1 MKSEQFLRITRLLG
15 EEPVTRLHEKHVVVV
30 GLGAVGGM
38 ALESLVRSGVGNVRI
53 VDFDTVGITN
63 LNRQILATYETLG
76 KPKIK
81 VAKERVLAINP
92 ACNVEVLP
100 LFVQHETLDEIL
112 SDPIDLIV
120 DAIDSLN
127 PKCAL
132 LEAAYNRNIPVVS
145 SMGAA
150 LRRDPFLV
158 RKADLMD
165 TFGCPLARQVR
176 NNLRKRG
183 IGRGIEVI
191 FSPELIRYTYKAP
204 EEEEHADFNEQ
215 ISNRGRRRNVLGSLP
230 SVTGIF
236 GQHLAHLALT
246 TLLDKKI
253 LSGEEAWNPKKKIL
267 MKLQSHEG

>member
-1 MKSEQFLRITRLLG
+1 MMRSEQFLRITRLLG
-15 EEPVTRLHEKHVVVV
+15 EEPVARLHEKHVVVV

-38 ALESLVRSGVGNVRI
+38 ALESLVRSGVGNLRI

-76 KPKIK
+76 KPKTE
-81 VAKERVLAINP
+81 VAKERILAINP

-100 LFVQHETLDEIL
+100 LFVEHETLDEIL
-112 SDPIDLIV
+112 SGPIDLVV

-132 LEAAYNRNIPVVS
+132 LEAAYAHNIPVVS

-176 NNLRKRG
+176 TNLRKRG
-183 IGRGIEVI
+183 VGRGIEVI
-191 FSPELIRYTYKAP
+191 FSPELVRYTYKSP
-204 EEEEHADFNEQ
+204 EEEDHADFNEQ
-215 ISNRGRRRNVLGSLP
+215 VSNKGRRRNVLGSLP
-230 SVTGIF
+230 TITGIF
-236 GQHLAHLALT
+236 GQNLAHLALT
-246 TLLDKKI
+246 RLLDEEM
-253 LSGEEAWNPKKKIL
+253 LSGEEAWNPQKK
-267 MKLQSHEG
+267 QA

>member
-1 MKSEQFLRITRLLG
+1 MKSEQFLRISRLLG
-15 EEPVTRLHEKHVVVV
+15 DEKVQSLHQKHVVVV

-38 ALESLVRSGVGNVRI
+38 CLESLVRSGVGNLRL

-63 LNRQILATYETLG
+63 LNRQVLATYDTLG
-76 KPKIK
+76 KLKTE
-81 VAKERVLAINP
+81 VAKDRIQAINP
-92 ACNVEVLP
+92 SCTVEALP
-100 LFVQHETLDEIL
+100 LFVQAETMESIL
-112 SDPIDLIV
+112 EGQVDLVV

-132 LEAAYNRNIPVVS
+132 LQAAYERGIPVVS

-165 TFGCPLARQVR
+165 TYGCPLARQVR
-176 NNLRKRG
+176 TNLRKRG

-191 FSPELIRYTYKAP
+191 FSPEVVRFTYKNP

-215 ISNRGRRRNVLGSLP
+215 IIDRGRKRNVLGSLP
-230 SVTGIF
+230 TVTAIF
-236 GQHLAHLALT
+236 GQNLAHLALKK
-246 TLLDKKI
+246 LLDEEC
-253 LSGEEAWNPKKKIL
+253 LSGEAAWNPKDK
-267 MKLQSHEG
+267 QPTR